1 MIELVGWLGFFYILL
16 GYLLN
21 AKQMISCFFFWG
33 IGNIILIGYA
43 IMINSNP
50 QVGIAIIFLIMKLKI
65 KDFNIYQI
73 YYYI

>member
-1 MIELVGWLGFFYILL
+1 MIELIGWIGFFYILL

-43 IMINSNP
+43 IGIDSRP
-50 QVGIAIIFLIMKLKI
+50 QIAIAIICLIM
-65 KDFNIYQI
+65 NIYG
-73 YYYI
+73 YIEWRRKK

>member
-43 IMINSNP
+43 IGIDSRP
-50 QVGIAIIFLIMKLKI
+50 QIAIAIICLIM
-65 KDFNIYQI
+65 NIYG
-73 YYYI
+73 YISWLSY